1 MELVN
6 YDVMDPKITLAGHQM
21 LKLDKISNG
30 CRGCDGAK
38 IFTSGGSD
46 GCERVNRMGEDE
58 IQIVVLGEGVLLVC
72 LLQ

>member
-1 MELVN
+1 
-6 YDVMDPKITLAGHQM
+6 M